1 MKIEVCLSTKMFRRF
16 SFFDAFRRRKAWRRP
31 VIFFL
36 IMGIFAGI
44 CFALHGRQGAILL
57 GSILGGIGLLLPVAY
72 VLSFLLSVNK
82 QASDQGLAGV
92 KHVYTLEL
100 DPDSKMFTVDNGK
113 QAVNRKWKEVHCI
126 YRDSMA
132 AYLYISP
139 KQALILPYSCMENAT
154 EEFWPLVKSKLPK
167 EKIIDLR

>member
-1 MKIEVCLSTKMFRRF
+1 MKIEVRLSTKMFRRF
-16 SFFDAFRRRKAWRRP
+16 SFFDTFRRRKAWRGP

-36 IMGIFAGI
+36 IMAVFAGI
-44 CFALHGRQGAILL
+44 CFFLHEREGSVMLGTILMVIGA
-57 GSILGGIGLLLPVAY
+57 GLPACY

-82 QASDQGLAGV
+82 QATDQGLAGV

-113 QAVNRKWKEVHCI
+113 QKVNMKWKDVHCI
-126 YRDSMA
+126 YRDTMG
-132 AYLYISP
+132 AYLFVSP
-139 KQALILPYSCMENAT
+139 RQAFILPYSCIDDPT
-154 EEFWPLVKSKLPK
+154 ETLWPLVQKKLPP